1 MNNGKIK
8 ISKYKDM
15 VVIDLHS
22 HDKVTRDDIHWVSD
36 SLRNK
41 CKKKQNVIALISG
54 SYNLCSSAT
63 QVIAMQKHLI
73 GDSVAFVVQSGCMNI
88 NDLYYAQFSYLKG
101 KNVAYFNEM
110 NVAYDWIK
118 QPSDQIEESSSF

>member
-1 MNNGKIK
+1 
-8 ISKYKDM
+8 M

-22 HDKVTRDDIHWVSD
+22 HDKVTRDDIHWLSD

-73 GDSVAFVVQSGCMNI
+73 GDAVAFVVQSRCMNI

-101 KNVAYFNEM
+101 KNVAYFNDM
-110 NVAYDWIK
+110 NVAYDWVK
-118 QPSDQIEESSSF
+118 QNSVQAEEMHDF

>member
-1 MNNGKIK
+1 
-8 ISKYKDM
+8 M